1 MYLLDTN
8 ICIFAI
14 NKKTPQLI
22 NTINK
27 KSKHDIYISSL
38 TIAEL
43 EFGVENSQYVEKNRV
58 ALLKFISLFRIL
70 PFDDEDAV
78 CYGKLKTKLKKKGEI
93 IGPIDMLLAAQALS
107 KDLIFVTNTADES
120 SRVDGLKLRTG
131 RKSFLQVC
139 KFILTNYCSSWFRQ
153 SIDYSGSLP
162 TPSFRQCHWAGIQV
176 AFKLFCVRFA
186 LPSGL
191 HRYET
196 QRRLRLQRV
205 SSLPV

>member
-14 NKKTPQLI
+14 NRKTPQLI

-107 KDLIFVTNTADES
+107 KDLIFVTNNADEF
-120 SRVDGLKLRTG
+120 SRVDGLKIEDWSKELPA
-131 RKSFLQVC
+131 
-139 KFILTNYCSSWFRQ
+139 
-153 SIDYSGSLP
+153 SG
-162 TPSFRQCHWAGIQV
+162 
-176 AFKLFCVRFA
+176 
-186 LPSGL
+186 
-191 HRYET
+191 
-196 QRRLRLQRV
+196 
-205 SSLPV
+205 